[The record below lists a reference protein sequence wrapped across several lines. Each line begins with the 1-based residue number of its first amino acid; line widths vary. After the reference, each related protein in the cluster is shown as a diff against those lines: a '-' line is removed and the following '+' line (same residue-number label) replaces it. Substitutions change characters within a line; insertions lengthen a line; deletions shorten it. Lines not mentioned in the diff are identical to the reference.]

1 MSPRRA
7 RPPSARGGESGGRG
21 EPMTEE
27 LLREVFEHA
36 PLGICTVSSEGRIL
50 SANPP
55 LWRMLRVEPDGER
68 ERPRTLADLV
78 HPEDAPVVAAMQ
90 RRLLEGEV
98 DQLALE
104 KRFHGADG
112 GVFWGRLTASMV
124 VPRAGEDRF
133 MVAMVEN
140 IDDRRSLDAAMDDI
154 NARVESLSR
163 AKSAL
168 VAGVSHEFRT
178 ALTGIEGF
186 SELIRDRG
194 LDAIEMRE
202 LAADINSEARRLGRL
217 IADLLD
223 LDRLESGTMPL
234 RRERVD
240 VNAMLTQL
248 ADRVHRG
255 FTGRRVRLRLAEP
268 LPAVE
273 ADPDRLTQVFANLLS
288 NAMKYSPAGTGI
300 SVSSQGID
308 GGVRIAVRD
317 HGPGVPPD
325 ALELIFDRYMRLERE
340 NLSSVVGTGLGLP
353 IVREIV
359 RVHGGRV
366 WAQNAPRGGGA
377 VFTVELPLS
386 SPGGPGADAHPVL

>member
-1 MSPRRA
+1 
-7 RPPSARGGESGGRG
+7 
-21 EPMTEE
+21 
-27 LLREVFEHA
+27 
-36 PLGICTVSSEGRIL
+36 
-50 SANPP
+50 
-55 LWRMLRVEPDGER
+55 
-68 ERPRTLADLV
+68 
-78 HPEDAPVVAAMQ
+78 
-90 RRLLEGEV
+90 
-98 DQLALE
+98 
-104 KRFHGADG
+104 
-112 GVFWGRLTASMV
+112 
-124 VPRAGEDRF
+124 
-133 MVAMVEN
+133 
-140 IDDRRSLDAAMDDI
+140 MDDI

-186 SELIRDRG
+186 SELIRDRR
-194 LDAIEMRE
+194 LDTSEMRE

-240 VNAMLTQL
+240 LNAMLTQL

-288 NAMKYSPAGTGI
+288 NAMKYSPAGSGI
-300 SVSSQGID
+300 SVSSRGID
-308 GGVRIAVRD
+308 GGVRVAVRD
-317 HGPGVPPD
+317 HGPGVPAD

-340 NLSSVVGTGLGLP
+340 SLSSVVGTGLGLP

-366 WAQNAPRGGGA
+366 WARNAPRGGGA
-377 VFTVELPLS
+377 VFTVELPVS
-386 SPGGPGADAHPVL
+386 SPGSPDPGAHPVL